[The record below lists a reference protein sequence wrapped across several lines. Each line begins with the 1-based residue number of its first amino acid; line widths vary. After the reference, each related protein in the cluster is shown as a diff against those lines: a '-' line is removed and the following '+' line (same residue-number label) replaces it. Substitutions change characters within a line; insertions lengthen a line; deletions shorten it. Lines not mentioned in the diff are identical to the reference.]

1 MSFRGPRSRPRQEE
15 GGGLNNFRVLDQS
28 QPDPVNTP
36 DLPQSSR
43 TFRVAAF
50 VFHLGMSMLE
60 SRRGREALRAFDRR
74 AQETFI
80 PKSNLQT
87 DLNEARRFVDT
98 FLAKCRAKPPNI
110 IISDRIT
117 GEGLAQRVDWP
128 SILGSQIGDYNPK
141 WAAMFRLNKA
151 VVDSAVSAAELQ
163 DIRALQKMLFLLSIS
178 VAHELFHMLM
188 GFMFGDSERLTPPVI
203 NHSPG
208 TPRGPRAGESGRYW
222 EAKFFGCVVKAHHD
236 PRDPRGSN
244 QAGIFFGTLDG
255 RRSFSMQHQ
264 IILRYVQLDF
274 TVPTFSSN
282 IATSS
287 LNEGRIETSLETGWY
302 QTTPSSHAYTS
313 QSDTRALDEETRR
326 KVWTGLFRKLVRK
339 RAGKVQITPDA
350 KKWVLG
356 TAGETSLN
364 GRDIRNALQTAIT
377 LAEFESEEDPEYDAA
392 LVIVVAKAHFQKVLE
407 MCNRFRSYVTSI
419 RREDEM
425 KRAQGR
431 GDRNDY
437 GNEFGRMC

>member
-1 MSFRGPRSRPRQEE
+1 
-15 GGGLNNFRVLDQS
+15 
-28 QPDPVNTP
+28 
-36 DLPQSSR
+36 
-43 TFRVAAF
+43 
-50 VFHLGMSMLE
+50 
-60 SRRGREALRAFDRR
+60 
-74 AQETFI
+74 
-80 PKSNLQT
+80 
-87 DLNEARRFVDT
+87 
-98 FLAKCRAKPPNI
+98 
-110 IISDRIT
+110 
-117 GEGLAQRVDWP
+117 
-128 SILGSQIGDYNPK
+128 
-141 WAAMFRLNKA
+141 MFRLNKA

-178 VAHELFHMLM
+178 VAHELLHILM

-203 NHSPG
+203 NHPPG
-208 TPRGPRAGESGRYW
+208 IPRGPRAGESGRYW

-287 LNEGRIETSLETGWY
+287 SNEGRIETSLETGWY

-326 KVWTGLFRKLVRK
+326 KVWTGLFRKLVRE

-364 GRDIRNALQTAIT
+364 GRHSQCIT
-377 LAEFESEEDPEYDAA
+377 DSHHP
-392 LVIVVAKAHFQKVLE
+392 
-407 MCNRFRSYVTSI
+407 S
-419 RREDEM
+419 
-425 KRAQGR
+425 RA
-431 GDRNDY
+431 
-437 GNEFGRMC
+437 

>member
-60 SRRGREALRAFDRR
+60 SRRGREALVMLISDAWRASDRR
-74 AQETFI
+74 AQKTFI
-80 PKSNLQT
+80 PKSNFQT

-98 FLAKCRAKPPNI
+98 FLAKCRAEPPNI

-141 WAAMFRLNKA
+141 WAAMFRLNKT
-151 VVDSAVSAAELQ
+151 VVDSAVNAAELR
-163 DIRALQKMLFLLSIS
+163 DVEALQKILFLLSIS
-178 VAHELFHMLM
+178 VAHELVHMLM

-203 NHSPG
+203 NHPPG

-222 EAKFFGCVVKAHHD
+222 EAKFFGCVVEAHHN

-255 RRSFSMQHQ
+255 RRSFPMQHQ
-264 IILRYVQLDF
+264 TIMRYVQLDF
-274 TVPTFSSN
+274 TVPIYSSN
-282 IATSS
+282 IATS
-287 LNEGRIETSLETGWY
+287 RIS
-302 QTTPSSHAYTS
+302 
-313 QSDTRALDEETRR
+313 
-326 KVWTGLFRKLVRK
+326 
-339 RAGKVQITPDA
+339 AGAVAMQ
-350 KKWVLG
+350 
-356 TAGETSLN
+356 
-364 GRDIRNALQTAIT
+364 DIRRPSRFPDVGGDLTPYFEMINSLPRQRVSRDGLEEIMHMAMRP
-377 LAEFESEEDPEYDAA
+377 EFVRPVS
-392 LVIVVAKAHFQKVLE
+392 VRV
-407 MCNRFRSYVTSI
+407 
-419 RREDEM
+419 
-425 KRAQGR
+425 
-431 GDRNDY
+431 
-437 GNEFGRMC
+437 